1 MQIPWLDNDS
11 DFPNVSNALDEH
23 SGMPGL
29 LAAGADLSPE
39 RLLLAYKKGIFPWYS
54 EGQPILWW
62 SLDPRMVLH
71 TNELK
76 TSLSLKKKIK
86 QCQRDP
92 RWEFR
97 FDSAFTDVMRCCA
110 DSRQGQSGTWITQD
124 IIDAYTHLHN
134 LGYAHSS
141 ETWLEGKL
149 VGGCYGLSIGKMF
162 YGESMFAKVSDASKM
177 AFTHLCHFLR
187 EQGVDMIDC
196 QQETPHLASLGARAI
211 KRSDF
216 LHHLDKAIVEA
227 PIEKWSVPQLF
238 TAHSI

>member
-1 MQIPWLDNDS
+1 MQILWLDNDS
-11 DFPNVSNALDEH
+11 DFPDVSHALKED

-29 LAAGADLSPE
+29 LAAGADLSAE

-62 SLDPRMVLH
+62 SLDPRMVLY
-71 TNELK
+71 TKELK

-97 FDSAFTDVMRCCA
+97 FDSAFTDVMRACA

-124 IIDAYTHLHN
+124 IIDAYTRLHK

-141 ETWLEGKL
+141 ETWFEGEL
-149 VGGCYGLSIGKMF
+149 VGGCYGVSIGKMF

-177 AFTHLCHFLR
+177 AFTHLCYFLNT
-187 EQGVDMIDC
+187 QGVDMIDC
-196 QQETPHLASLGARAI
+196 QQETSHLGSLGGRAI
-211 KRSDF
+211 DRNVFQK
-216 LHHLDKAIVEA
+216 HLEEAIQKA
-227 PIEKWSVPQLF
+227 PIQAWRVPILF
-238 TAHSI
+238 QTANS